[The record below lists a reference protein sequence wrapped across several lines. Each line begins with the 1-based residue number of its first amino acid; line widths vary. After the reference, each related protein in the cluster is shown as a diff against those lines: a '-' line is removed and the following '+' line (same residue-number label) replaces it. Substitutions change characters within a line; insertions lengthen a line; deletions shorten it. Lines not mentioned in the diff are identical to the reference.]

1 MNCAQIEVLSREDF
15 PIDVL
20 NIIYDYFSKQM
31 EYGIDQNLLATEAET
46 YLNLYLKHKHEIS
59 VLDRFQ
65 YITDLLPL
73 TKDTLIGEPTKRR
86 IHRAWNVMS
95 LFVYRGVDSITATRA
110 LDLYVMML
118 YAKVDHRLIKHTIK
132 SLSILQ
138 DKEFGPIGG
147 RIFADAILLLEKY
160 PSMLDDFAHNKLDS
174 LFLFLMNHNLLHK
187 FAPTPDVLQ
196 DLYNAENHQYAFDIA
211 DFDKYFTTKRIW
223 GVYAENMA
231 YIASQKINDHPMVPI
246 IQTFCEKHLSSN
258 EYNEEQRMFSTWSIT
273 ELHHKKMLEN
283 IEKSYEFLRCRF
295 DVETPARS
303 LIVRTSPKFFTSI
316 TYSEYNKIIVDTRA
330 SWRVQ
335 TPSYS
340 IQLLILPDGRLM
352 RVLGEKNTMRPLT
365 MVEFIS
371 YMQLTNIFGKLM
383 RKIFQFYKSQN
394 RFFDDVIL
402 DARETAL
409 QIPLT
414 VDDVRTHYNRAH
426 LLKDKYKLANKL
438 SINWNKQ
445 NLSLSYMILKAY
457 PKVETGISQQIL
469 LQQKDV
475 SLVET
480 CGSQLNEKIKEFLTN
495 ILYNKIEEAYSN
507 SSNNRTNSVLSQ
519 CQREIDEEMKT
530 DLLEDEMSGW
540 FRDRINDVMDTHHI
554 RRNAYDYVNMCMRG
568 KTKIRLDVRS
578 AAQMTN
584 MHDAVNG
591 EDSYYRKNTSIVKI
605 PAKSVFLGLRKIL
618 PEEFEWIKTRKRLI
632 LETELQHH
640 CVWSYAE
647 KISRD
652 ACAIYSFVDK
662 EGKFAADG
670 KAKRYTI
677 EFAKIQNKYVILQ
690 VQGKFDRVN
699 TSLIRDY
706 IQYILDEA
714 QADTP

>member
-1 MNCAQIEVLSREDF
+1 
-15 PIDVL
+15 
-20 NIIYDYFSKQM
+20 
-31 EYGIDQNLLATEAET
+31 
-46 YLNLYLKHKHEIS
+46 
-59 VLDRFQ
+59 
-65 YITDLLPL
+65 
-73 TKDTLIGEPTKRR
+73 
-86 IHRAWNVMS
+86 
-95 LFVYRGVDSITATRA
+95 
-110 LDLYVMML
+110 
-118 YAKVDHRLIKHTIK
+118 
-132 SLSILQ
+132 
-138 DKEFGPIGG
+138 
-147 RIFADAILLLEKY
+147 
-160 PSMLDDFAHNKLDS
+160 
-174 LFLFLMNHNLLHK
+174 
-187 FAPTPDVLQ
+187 
-196 DLYNAENHQYAFDIA
+196 
-211 DFDKYFTTKRIW
+211 
-223 GVYAENMA
+223 
-231 YIASQKINDHPMVPI
+231 
-246 IQTFCEKHLSSN
+246 
-258 EYNEEQRMFSTWSIT
+258 
-273 ELHHKKMLEN
+273 
-283 IEKSYEFLRCRF
+283 
-295 DVETPARS
+295 
-303 LIVRTSPKFFTSI
+303 
-316 TYSEYNKIIVDTRA
+316 
-330 SWRVQ
+330 
-335 TPSYS
+335 
-340 IQLLILPDGRLM
+340 
-352 RVLGEKNTMRPLT
+352 MRPLT

-402 DARETAL
+402 DARETVL

-457 PKVETGISQQIL
+457 PKVEAGISQQIL

-605 PAKSVFLGLRKIL
+605 PARSVFLGLRKIL